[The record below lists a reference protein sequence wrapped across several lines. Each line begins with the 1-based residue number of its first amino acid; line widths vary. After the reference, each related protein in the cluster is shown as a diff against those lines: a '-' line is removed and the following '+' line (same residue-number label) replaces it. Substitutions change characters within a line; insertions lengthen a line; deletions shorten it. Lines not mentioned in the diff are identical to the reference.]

1 MIKAHVFKYSQ
12 VILTKREL
20 AIIKFSEYSGLSSIP
35 DIATMAQEEEK
46 PNGIIDQYKTGKIT
60 TAQFRKKMNEL
71 IQEKNSNPIRDNEVL
86 IKAGM
91 LCAK

>member
-1 MIKAHVFKYSQ
+1 
-12 VILTKREL
+12 
-20 AIIKFSEYSGLSSIP
+20 
-35 DIATMAQEEEK
+35 MAQEEK

-60 TAQFRKKMNEL
+60 TAKLRKKMNEL